1 MRSKHKR
8 TLGRI
13 CARPV
18 SGTIRWA
25 DIEAL
30 FSALGAEIT
39 QREGSRVQ
47 VYLFGEDQ
55 IFHRPHPS
63 PETDKGAVGSIS
75 DWLEENGVRP
85 LQKGL
90 FLPPAL
96 FANAHLLLNKLRFAA

>member
-8 TLGRI
+8 TLQRI

-47 VYLFGEDQ
+47 VYLFGEDR
-55 IFHRPHPS
+55 FFSARSHRQ
-63 PETDKGAVGSIS
+63 
-75 DWLEENGVRP
+75 RP
-85 LQKGL
+85 TKARLPVFGL
-90 FLPPAL
+90 GW
-96 FANAHLLLNKLRFAA
+96 KKTE